1 MSYIIWIYF
10 KQLTWLKG
18 KIFSFTTDSFHKQ
31 VPGTMEKGNIGYI
44 TIITKPEGIG
54 INSKSRNFK
63 NKTSNG

>member
-44 TIITKPEGIG
+44 DNNYKAR
-54 INSKSRNFK
+54 RNW
-63 NKTSNG
+63 NKFQIKKF